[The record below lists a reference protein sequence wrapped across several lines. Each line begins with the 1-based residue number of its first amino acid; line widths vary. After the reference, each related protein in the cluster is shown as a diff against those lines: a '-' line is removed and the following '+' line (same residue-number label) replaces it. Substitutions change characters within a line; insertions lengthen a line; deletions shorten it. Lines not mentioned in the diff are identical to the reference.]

1 MLTGESNENRIFALI
16 SFFFLFCVFSQR
28 TNETRLTTHTYLHL
42 WNLTVTVTMQRTYLI
57 ERVDVNKEKKIIEK
71 QKENIR
77 DRDIK
82 AIDSLPL

>member
-1 MLTGESNENRIFALI
+1 
-16 SFFFLFCVFSQR
+16 
-28 TNETRLTTHTYLHL
+28 
-42 WNLTVTVTMQRTYLI
+42 MQRTYLI

-71 QKENIR
+71 KKENVR

>member
-1 MLTGESNENRIFALI
+1 
-16 SFFFLFCVFSQR
+16 
-28 TNETRLTTHTYLHL
+28 
-42 WNLTVTVTMQRTYLI
+42 MQRTYLI